1 MHISECCHTR
11 YWKASRQTRLIIWQ
25 KLKMNCFSISGAN
38 MASIRGKT
46 YDHIVEQIPPIDK
59 LGNQYLVT
67 PLFPESK
74 TITIVKV
81 VGRHRS
87 NA

>member
-1 MHISECCHTR
+1 
-11 YWKASRQTRLIIWQ
+11 
-25 KLKMNCFSISGAN
+25 

-46 YDHIVEQIPPIDK
+46 YDHMVEHLPSVAK

-74 TITIVKV
+74 EITVVKV
-81 VGRHRS
+81 VGRLK
-87 NA
+87 NKKCT